1 MVFDN
6 SRENMLDSESMI
18 EFLAYNMELCKRTA
32 VLAGKGT
39 DKMMLFMHM
48 SGTHLQVSPKKHIYI
63 QKMHS
68 YQLKKKKNMIHI
80 F

>member
-48 SGTHLQVSPKKHIYI
+48 SGTHLQVSLYIHIYI
-63 QKMHS
+63 QKCTHIN
-68 YQLKKKKNMIHI
+68 LKKRKT
-80 F
+80 

>member
-48 SGTHLQVSPKKHIYI
+48 SGTHFASFSLYIYI
-63 QKMHS
+63 HALIS
-68 YQLKKKKNMIHI
+68 I
-80 F
+80 